1 MRKQRIFGVIVAI
14 LLLASALSIRYLSM
28 IHWDGAQFN
37 KVDISIQFPDNQ
49 TLVFNSNL
57 QPVVNSFLKE
67 QGDSNA
73 LKVNAFLLETSLE
86 ALPYVADAQ
95 VYWNMDQ
102 RLKITLVSKQVKAIV
117 MMGSTTFLVTTENEV
132 LKKPAE
138 AIVDV
143 PVITGVK
150 DSSEGAAAGFTLD
163 RIYLSKVFNADN
175 LAQLDRRED
184 HLAIVPKGYNHT
196 VLVNSDE
203 RLQDDLKKLAAFYA
217 AHTPEKL
224 DDFKRI
230 DLRYKNQ
237 VVSTTR

>member
-14 LLLASALSIRYLSM
+14 LLLASAISARWLSM
-28 IHWDGAQFN
+28 IYWNQALFSE
-37 KVDISIQFPDNQ
+37 VDISIQFPDNQ
-49 TLVFNSNL
+49 TLVFNSDL
-57 QPVVNSFLKE
+57 ESIVNSFLEE

-102 RLKITLVSKQVKAIV
+102 RLKIALVSKQVKAIV
-117 MMGSTTFLVTTENEV
+117 MMGGTPFLVTTENQV

-143 PVITGVK
+143 PVITGTK
-150 DSSEGAAAGFTLD
+150 DSSEAAAAGITLN
-163 RIYLSKVFNADN
+163 RIYNSKVFHAEN
-175 LAQLDRRED
+175 LAQLDQRDD

-203 RLQDDLKKLAAFYA
+203 RLKDDLKKLAAFYA
-217 AHTPEKL
+217 VNTSEKL

>member
-14 LLLASALSIRYLSM
+14 LLLASAITVRYLSM
-28 IHWDGAQFN
+28 IHWNEVQFN
-37 KVDISIQFPDNQ
+37 KVDVSVQFPDNQ

-57 QPVVNSFLKE
+57 QPVINTFLEE

-102 RLKITLVSKQVKAIV
+102 HLKIVLVSKQVKAIV
-117 MMGSTTFLVTTENEV
+117 MIGATTFLVTTENEV
-132 LKKPAE
+132 LKKPVE

-143 PVITGVK
+143 PVITGVQ
-150 DSSEGAAAGFTLD
+150 DSSEAAAAGVTLS
-163 RIYLSKVFNADN
+163 RIYLSQVFNDAN
-175 LAQLDRRED
+175 LAQLDHSED

-196 VLVNSDE
+196 VLLNSDE
-203 RLQDDLKKLAAFYA
+203 RLKDDLNKLAAFYA
-217 AHTPEKL
+217 ANTPEKL

>member
-1 MRKQRIFGVIVAI
+1 MRKQRIFGVIIAI
-14 LLLASALSIRYLSM
+14 LLFAGLITVRSLSM
-28 IHWDGAQFN
+28 IHWNEVQFS

-49 TLVFNSNL
+49 TLIFNSNL
-57 QPVVNSFLKE
+57 QPVINTFLEE

-73 LKVNAFLLETSLE
+73 LTVNAFLLETSLE

-102 RLKITLVSKQVKAIV
+102 RLKIALVSKQVKAVV
-117 MMGSTTFLVTTENEV
+117 MIGATTFLVTTENEV
-132 LKKPAE
+132 LKKPLE

-150 DSSEGAAAGFTLD
+150 DSSEAAAAGVTLH
-163 RIYLSKVFNADN
+163 RIYLSQVFNDAN
-175 LAQLDRRED
+175 LAQLDQSED
-184 HLAIVPKGYNHT
+184 RLAIVPKGYNHT
-196 VLVNSDE
+196 VWLNSDE
-203 RLQDDLKKLAAFYA
+203 RLTDDLNKLTAFYA
-217 AHTPEKL
+217 ANTPEKL